1 MVFWAPDRKSS
12 VWYCEMA
19 AKSEKVGLWKE
30 KVEREREKKREKRKK
45 DRRREKF
52 CLVKLTYLSHYVI
65 ILAVNAL

>member
-30 KVEREREKKREKRKK
+30 KVEREREKKREKRKVLPGEVNLFK
-45 DRRREKF
+45 PLCNNTCCKCF
-52 CLVKLTYLSHYVI
+52 INQI
-65 ILAVNAL
+65 IMI